1 MFKTYSGN
9 FWLLTISSFLFF
21 SSFTM
26 IMAELPAY
34 LTRLGGEEYL
44 GLIVALFT
52 LTAGLS
58 RPFSGKL
65 TDKWGRIPVMIIGTV
80 ASAIAGLLYP
90 ALATV
95 WGFLFVRFLHGF
107 STGFKPTG
115 TSSYIADIVP
125 ANKRGEALGVSS
137 FFATIGMASGP
148 AIGSTIYL
156 EYGMN
161 ALFYTS
167 SCVALGS
174 ILILIGMKETLQPK
188 GRFKW
193 SLLKINRSDIYEPS
207 VIQPSIIMLLTT
219 ISFGTVITLS
229 PNFSAFHGIENKGIF
244 YTYFTGSSLLVRI
257 LGGKISDKFGRKSV
271 LYFST
276 GFLFVSMVMIGF
288 SQSVTQF
295 YVGAFVFG
303 LGNGLNSPA
312 LFAWAIDVTP
322 EKTRGRGVS
331 TIFIFLELGIGLGA
345 LVAGSVF
352 QGIDSRLPWIFST
365 AGFFSLLG
373 LFYLLFFTR
382 KND

>member
-1 MFKTYSGN
+1 
-9 FWLLTISSFLFF
+9 
-21 SSFTM
+21 
-26 IMAELPAY
+26 MAELPGY

-80 ASAIAGLLYP
+80 ASAVAGLLYP

-148 AIGSTIYL
+148 AIGSAIYL
-156 EYGMN
+156 DFGMN
-161 ALFYTS
+161 TLFYTS

-174 ILILIGMKETLQPK
+174 ILILSGMKETLQPK
-188 GRFKW
+188 GKFKW
-193 SLLKINRSDIYEPS
+193 SLLKISRSDIYEPS

-229 PNFSAFHGIENKGIF
+229 PDFSEFHGIENKGMF
-244 YTYFTGSSLLVRI
+244 YTYFHGIFTSGAHYWRT
-257 LGGKISDKFGRKSV
+257 
-271 LYFST
+271 YF
-276 GFLFVSMVMIGF
+276 
-288 SQSVTQF
+288 
-295 YVGAFVFG
+295 
-303 LGNGLNSPA
+303 
-312 LFAWAIDVTP
+312 
-322 EKTRGRGVS
+322 
-331 TIFIFLELGIGLGA
+331 
-345 LVAGSVF
+345 
-352 QGIDSRLPWIFST
+352 
-365 AGFFSLLG
+365 
-373 LFYLLFFTR
+373 
-382 KND
+382 